1 MILITQCHGTN
12 LEFTFLKRNARERL
26 RHMTITAIVLTCGGL
41 AGALVTIITLIFKFD
56 DLKARFKTKS
66 DKRRAKFAMKQQPF
80 CQSVCPAPKYMQEI
94 AQILKDMK
102 KDNLIT
108 REISLETLG
117 TSLIKNADE
126 CCKRGWC
133 SQEEKDNLI
142 HAYIPYEIGGGN
154 GRVLYHVGLAM
165 NLPTSKGGTPC
176 DVDMS
181 LIIEREHE
189 RYRVKHNER
198 NNQI

>member
-1 MILITQCHGTN
+1 
-12 LEFTFLKRNARERL
+12 
-26 RHMTITAIVLTCGGL
+26 MTITGIVLTCGGL

-56 DLKARFKTKS
+56 DLKAFFRKKAEA
-66 DKRRAKFAMKQQPF
+66 KREKFAKKQQPF
-80 CQSVCPAPKYMQEI
+80 CQSVCSAPAYMKEI
-94 AQILKDMK
+94 AQALKEIK
-102 KDNLIT
+102 KENLIT

-117 TSLIKNADE
+117 NSLIKNADE
-126 CCKRGWC
+126 ACKKGFC
-133 SQEEKDNLI
+133 PQEYKDNLV

-165 NLPTSKGGTPC
+165 NLPTTKGGTPC

-189 RYRVKHNER
+189 RYRLKHNER